1 MVIFQTWVH
10 PFVFRVQV
18 SLIRK
23 DTSTR
28 VWIFPK
34 IFQNISNT
42 LRISDTRNFHLAT
55 GVSPVV
61 LFLTVG
67 LFWVSTHYPWIQR
80 QIFWWKTSKRGWNDA
95 PLKQGSG
102 NGFYLLFHPQAPTI
116 KTSFHPVL
124 TRCQE
129 CGRPWVTIFSF
140 PTRLLKTLAFKFQ
153 PAGIRRFRH
162 H

>member
-18 SLIRK
+18 FLIRK
-23 DTSTR
+23 DTSTG

-34 IFQNISNT
+34 IFWKISNT
-42 LRISDTRNFHLAT
+42 LRINDTRNFHRAM

-61 LFLTVG
+61 LFLTSG

-80 QIFWWKTSKRGWNDA
+80 QIFRWKTRKGGWNDA

-102 NGFYLLFHPQAPTI
+102 NGFYLFFHPQAPTI
-116 KTSFHPVL
+116 ETLFHPVL
-124 TRCQE
+124 THCQE
-129 CGRPWVTIFSF
+129 RGRPWFTIFSF
-140 PTRLLKTLAFKFQ
+140 PTRFLKTLALKFQ
-153 PAGIRRFRH
+153 PAGIHRFRFH
-162 H
+162 